1 MRRRIKSMKA
11 VETPESENSAPTAT
25 QDAAGGVVEAQPA
38 AAKKPA
44 AVRRRAAKKPAA
56 VRLRV
61 AKNWRCL
68 NPALLRCV
76 NDADEECLVRVPP
89 GRRDNFR
96 ERTASGEPML
106 LNAVHLVSNLYVIEG
121 ACPRWPGRW

>member
-38 AAKKPA
+38 
-44 AVRRRAAKKPAA
+44 AAKKPAA